1 MSLLWIASRL
11 PTELLRSH
19 LRLSA
24 FMKNAEVTHWRTC
37 DKYEVKMKSRL
48 LSTITLS
55 LLFAACGSAPQ
66 DEGKVHKP
74 AAVFENGSILIGS
87 QRVELGAP
95 ADAWIAALGS
105 DYRFADPELPIMMIW
120 DELGIAAYTGPTK
133 ERRINSVSF
142 VLRVPPGSS
151 GGDDPPGKGTQP
163 RRTFSGAVSLLG
175 TPVSETTQVDDIPRL
190 SEGVLEVHCS
200 HGIALCSANRAD
212 QAKLDYSFYFAV
224 DDQRYSSYIYKLNIE
239 KDSAPD

>member
-1 MSLLWIASRL
+1 MEHSLNSRF
-11 PTELLRSH
+11 LLTV
-19 LRLSA
+19 A
-24 FMKNAEVTHWRTC
+24 
-37 DKYEVKMKSRL
+37 
-48 LSTITLS
+48 LS
-55 LLFAACGSAPQ
+55 LLFAACGRASQ
-66 DEGKVHKP
+66 GEGKRQKP
-74 AAVFENGSILIGS
+74 AAVIENGSILIGS
-87 QRVELGAP
+87 HRVELGAP
-95 ADAWIAALGS
+95 ADAWITALGS

-133 ERRINSVSF
+133 EHRINSVSF

-151 GGDDPPGKGTQP
+151 GGDDPPGIGIQP
-163 RRTFSGAVSLLG
+163 RRTFSGAVSFLG
-175 TPVSETTQVDDIPRL
+175 TPVSETARVDDIPRL
-190 SEGVLEVHCS
+190 SKGVLEVHCS